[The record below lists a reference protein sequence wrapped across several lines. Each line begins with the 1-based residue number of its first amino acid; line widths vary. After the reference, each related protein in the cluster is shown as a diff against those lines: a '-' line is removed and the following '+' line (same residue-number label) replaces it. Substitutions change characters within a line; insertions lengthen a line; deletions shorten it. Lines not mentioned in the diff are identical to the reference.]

1 MKDLLIQ
8 TAKRTG
14 LVGAEQ
20 LADFLENNNSGQR
33 LDEALLSCPYF
44 TEEAVLKLFAAAL
57 GWEFLVDIP
66 AKSVPAEFVEAVPAT
81 YAQHHYL
88 IGIRTEADVNKRLTA
103 ETAENAEKE
112 LNLSLSEA
120 KELNSA
126 VKKNSISELTVVL
139 SKPLDANALDNVSK
153 MTGLAVRAAIST
165 RTAITAAID
174 VAYEQRT
181 TVIEEVAEELDS
193 QNLDQLIDEV
203 ATSDD
208 LLDVVNRPP
217 VIRLVN
223 DILFRALQLR
233 ASDIH
238 VHPYETKI
246 QIRYRIDGILYNT
259 LSLNRNVL
267 PLIISRIKVMAGMDI
282 AERRLPQDGRC
293 SVRLGQRE
301 VDLRIS
307 TVPTSY
313 GERSVLRLLDKSTAL
328 FGLNELGLGGED
340 LKTFDSL
347 LNRSH
352 GVIFVTGPT
361 GSGKST
367 TLYACLNR
375 INSAEKNIMTIED
388 PIEYQLE
395 GISQMQVASKKG
407 MNFVTS
413 LRHVLR
419 QDPDVIMVGEV
430 RDIET
435 ARMAIQS
442 SLTGH
447 LVFSTLHTNDS
458 AGAVSRLLDLGVEP
472 YLASS
477 SLIAI
482 MAQRLV
488 RKVCPDCREPA
499 EPTTHQLRELG
510 LGDVEVSGSSG
521 FFVGAGCDKCFQ
533 TGYRGRTGIYELM
546 LVNEEIADLIYK
558 RESAGVIKKAAINAG
573 LQTLRMDGAGKVL
586 AGVTTIAE
594 VLRVT
599 QADVI

>member
-1 MKDLLIQ
+1 
-8 TAKRTG
+8 
-14 LVGAEQ
+14 
-20 LADFLENNNSGQR
+20 
-33 LDEALLSCPYF
+33 LSCPYF
-44 TEEAVLKLFAAAL
+44 TEDVVLKLFAEAL
-57 GWEFLVDIP
+57 GWDYLPEISS
-66 AKSVPAEFVEAVPAT
+66 ASVPTEFVEAVPAT

-88 IGIRTEADVNKRLTA
+88 IGLRPDD
-103 ETAENAEKE
+103 
-112 LNLSLSEA
+112 SDG
-120 KELNSA
+120 
-126 VKKNSISELTVVL
+126 ELTVVL
-139 SKPLDANALDNVSK
+139 SRPLDANALDNVSK
-153 MTGLAVRAAIST
+153 MTGMAVKPAVATRAAI
-165 RTAITAAID
+165 TAVID
-174 VAYEQRT
+174 TAYEQRN
-181 TVIEEVAEELDS
+181 TVIEEVVEELDS
-193 QNLDQLIDEV
+193 QNLDQLVDEV
-203 ATSDD
+203 SASDD

-246 QIRYRIDGILYNT
+246 QIRYRIDGILYDV

-267 PLIISRIKVMAGMDI
+267 PLVISRIKVMAGMDI

-301 VDLRIS
+301 VDLRVS

-313 GERSVLRLLDKSTAL
+313 GERSVLRVLDKSQGVFAL
-328 FGLNELGLGGED
+328 DELGLWEDD
-340 LKTFDSL
+340 LKRLDSL
-347 LNRSH
+347 LVRSH

-375 INSAEKNIMTIED
+375 INSAEKNVITIED

-395 GISQMQVASKKG
+395 GISQIQVASKKG
-407 MNFVTS
+407 MTFATS

-430 RDIET
+430 RDVET

-488 RKVCPDCREPA
+488 RRVCPDCKKPA
-499 EPTTHQLRELG
+499 TPTPQELGELG
-510 LGDVEVSGSSG
+510 LGSLEENSDAT
-521 FFVGAGCDKCFQ
+521 FFVGEGCERCFR

-546 LVNEEIADLIYK
+546 LISEQIQDQIYR
-558 RESAGVIKKAAINAG
+558 RETAGQIKKHALESG
-573 LQTLRMDGAGKVL
+573 MQTLRMDGARKAL
-586 AGVTTIAE
+586 AGITTVSE

>member
-1 MKDLLIQ
+1 MID
-8 TAKRTG
+8 AD
-14 LVGAEQ
+14 Q
-20 LADFLENNNSGQR
+20 LRKFLEENKGQGR
-33 LDEALLSCPYF
+33 IDEALLSCPYF
-44 TEEAVLKLFAAAL
+44 TEDAVLKLFAEAL
-57 GWEFLVDIP
+57 GWEYLAEIP
-66 AKSVPAEFVEAVPAT
+66 ANSVPVEFIEAVPAT
-81 YAQHHYL
+81 YAQHHFL
-88 IGIRTEADVNKRLTA
+88 IGIRHEADNG
-103 ETAENAEKE
+103 
-112 LNLSLSEA
+112 
-120 KELNSA
+120 
-126 VKKNSISELTVVL
+126 ELTIVL

-153 MTGLAVRAAIST
+153 MTGLPVQAAIST
-165 RTAITAAID
+165 RTAITAVID
-174 VAYEQRT
+174 VAYEQRS
-181 TVIEEVAEELDS
+181 TVIEEVAEELDQ
-193 QNLDQLIDEV
+193 QNLDQLVDEV
-203 ATSDD
+203 SGSDD

-223 DILFRALQLR
+223 DILFRALQMR

-246 QIRYRIDGILYNT
+246 QIRYRIDGILYDV

-267 PLIISRIKVMAGMDI
+267 SLIISRIKVMAGMDI

-307 TVPTSY
+307 TVPTSF
-313 GERSVLRLLDKSTAL
+313 GERSVLRLLDKSTGL
-328 FGLNELGLGGED
+328 LTLNELGMWGDD
-340 LKTFDSL
+340 LERFDSL
-347 LNRSH
+347 LHRSH

-367 TLYACLNR
+367 TLYASLNR
-375 INSAEKNIMTIED
+375 LNSSEKNVLTIED

-395 GISQMQVASKKG
+395 GISQIQVASKKG
-407 MNFVTS
+407 MTFATS

-435 ARMAIQS
+435 ASMAIQS

-472 YLASS
+472 YLVSS

-482 MAQRLV
+482 LAQRLV
-488 RKVCPDCREPA
+488 RKVCPNCKEAIEPSERDLKA
-499 EPTTHQLRELG
+499 LG
-510 LGDVEVSGSSG
+510 LTNGKVSASLKAGG
-521 FFVGAGCDKCFQ
+521 EFFAGAGCEKCFK
-533 TGYRGRTGIYELM
+533 TGYRGRTGIYELLLIDEKTQDM
-546 LVNEEIADLIYK
+546 IYK
-558 RESAGVIKKAAINAG
+558 RETAGAIKRFALEAG
-573 LQTLRMDGAGKVL
+573 MQTLRMDGARKVL
-586 AGVTTIAE
+586 AGMTTVSE

>member
-1 MKDLLIQ
+1 MKDLLLQ

-14 LVGAEQ
+14 LVDAER
-20 LADFLENNNSGQR
+20 LAGFFEENTGQVR
-33 LDEALLSCPYF
+33 IDEALLNCPYF
-44 TEEAVLKLFAAAL
+44 TEDAVLRLFAEAL
-57 GWEFLVDIP
+57 GWEFLPEIS
-66 AKSVPAEFVEAVPAT
+66 AKDVPVEFIEAVPAM

-88 IGIRTEADVNKRLTA
+88 IGIKPDADNG
-103 ETAENAEKE
+103 
-112 LNLSLSEA
+112 
-120 KELNSA
+120 
-126 VKKNSISELTVVL
+126 ELTVVL
-139 SKPLDANALDNVSK
+139 SKPLDTNTLDNVSK
-153 MTGLAVRAAIST
+153 MMGLPVMAAIST
-165 RTAITAAID
+165 RTAITSVID
-174 VAYEQRT
+174 VAYEQKT
-181 TVIEEVAEELDS
+181 TVIDEVVEELDS
-193 QNLDQLIDEV
+193 QNLDQLVDEV
-203 ATSDD
+203 STSDD

-238 VHPYETKI
+238 VHPYESKI
-246 QIRYRIDGILYNT
+246 QIRYRIDGILYDT
-259 LSLNRNVL
+259 LSLNKNVL

-328 FGLNELGLGGED
+328 FGLNELGLCNED
-340 LKTFDSL
+340 LQKLDSL

-367 TLYACLNR
+367 TLYACLNM
-375 INSAEKNIMTIED
+375 INSAEQNVITIED
-388 PIEYQLE
+388 PIEYQLG
-395 GISQMQVASKKG
+395 GISQIQVASKKG
-407 MNFVTS
+407 MTFATS

-419 QDPDVIMVGEV
+419 QDPDVIMIGEV

-472 YLASS
+472 YLVSS

-482 MAQRLV
+482 IAQRLV
-488 RKVCPDCREPA
+488 RKVCQDCKEHVK
-499 EPTTHQLRELG
+499 PTSHELIELG
-510 LGDVEVSGSSG
+510 LGKMDNDSGE
-521 FFVGAGCDKCFQ
+521 FFVGTGCERCFQ
-533 TGYRGRTGIYELM
+533 TGYRGRTGIYEMM
-546 LVNEEIADLIYK
+546 LIDSEVQNLIYK
-558 RESAGVIKKAAINAG
+558 RESAGTIKRLALNAG
-573 LQTLRMDGAGKVL
+573 LKTLRMDGARKVL
-586 AGVTTIAE
+586 AGTTTISE

-599 QADVI
+599 QADVL

>member
-1 MKDLLIQ
+1 MKDLLIR
-8 TAKRTG
+8 TAERTG
-14 LVGAEQ
+14 LINADQ
-20 LADFLENNNSGQR
+20 LRKFLEENKGQGR
-33 LDEALLSCPYF
+33 IDEALLNCPYF
-44 TEEAVLKLFAAAL
+44 TEDAVLKLFAEAL
-57 GWEFLVDIP
+57 GWEYLAEIP
-66 AKSVPAEFVEAVPAT
+66 ANAVPVEFIESVPAT
-81 YAQHHYL
+81 YAQHHFL
-88 IGIRTEADVNKRLTA
+88 IGIRSQQGNG
-103 ETAENAEKE
+103 
-112 LNLSLSEA
+112 
-120 KELNSA
+120 
-126 VKKNSISELTVVL
+126 ELTIVL

-153 MTGLAVRAAIST
+153 MTGLPVQAAVST
-165 RTAITAAID
+165 RTAITAVID
-174 VAYEQRT
+174 VAYEQRS
-181 TVIEEVAEELDS
+181 TVIEEVAEELDQ
-193 QNLDQLIDEV
+193 QNLDQLVDEV
-203 ATSDD
+203 TGSDD

-223 DILFRALQLR
+223 DMLFRALQMR

-246 QIRYRIDGILYNT
+246 QIRYRIDGILYDV

-307 TVPTSY
+307 TVPTNF
-313 GERSVLRLLDKSTAL
+313 GERAVLRLLDKSTGI
-328 FGLNELGLGGED
+328 FTLNELGMWDDD
-340 LKTFDSL
+340 LEKFDL
-347 LNRSH
+347 LLHRSH

-367 TLYACLNR
+367 TLYASLNR
-375 INSAEKNIMTIED
+375 LNSSEKNVLTIED

-395 GISQMQVASKKG
+395 GISQIQVASKKG
-407 MNFVTS
+407 MTFATS

-435 ARMAIQS
+435 ASMAIQS

-482 MAQRLV
+482 LAQRLV
-488 RKVCPDCREPA
+488 RRICDNCK
-499 EPTTHQLRELG
+499 EPTEPSQRDLKALG
-510 LGDVEVSGSSG
+510 LTNGSVSASIKAGG
-521 FFVGAGCDKCFQ
+521 EFFVGAGCEKCFK
-533 TGYRGRTGIYELM
+533 TGYRGRTGIYEL
-546 LVNEEIADLIYK
+546 LLINEKIQDMIYRRETAGKIK
-558 RESAGVIKKAAINAG
+558 RFALDAGM
-573 LQTLRMDGAGKVL
+573 QTLRMDGARKVL
-586 AGVTTIAE
+586 AGATTVSE

-599 QADVI
+599 QADVM

>member
-8 TAKRTG
+8 TAKKTE
-14 LVGAEQ
+14 LVDPEQ
-20 LADFLENNNSGQR
+20 LARFLEESKGRGR
-33 LDEALLSCPYF
+33 LDEVLLSCPYF
-44 TEEAVLKLFAAAL
+44 TEEAVLKLFAEAL
-57 GWEFLVDIP
+57 HWSYLPEISDR
-66 AKSVPAEFVEAVPAT
+66 SVPPEFVQAVPAV

-88 IGIRTEADVNKRLTA
+88 IGIK
-103 ETAENAEKE
+103 
-112 LNLSLSEA
+112 SEQDDG
-120 KELNSA
+120 
-126 VKKNSISELTVVL
+126 ELTVVL
-139 SKPLDANALDNVSK
+139 SRPLDTNALDNVSK
-153 MTGLAVRAAIST
+153 MTHMAVKPALST
-165 RTAITAAID
+165 RATITSVID
-174 VAYEQRT
+174 SAYEQRN

-193 QNLDQLIDEV
+193 QNLDQLVDEV
-203 ATSDD
+203 TASDD

-233 ASDIH
+233 ASDVH
-238 VHPYETKI
+238 VHPYETKT
-246 QIRYRIDGILYNT
+246 QIRYRVDGILYDV
-259 LSLNRNVL
+259 LSLNRNIL

-282 AERRLPQDGRC
+282 AERRLPQDGRS

-301 VDLRIS
+301 VDLRVS
-307 TVPTSY
+307 TVPTSF
-313 GERSVLRLLDKSTAL
+313 GERCVLRILDKSTGVFA
-328 FGLNELGLGGED
+328 LNELGLWDDD
-340 LKTFDSL
+340 LARLDSL
-347 LNRSH
+347 LNRAH

-375 INSAEKNIMTIED
+375 INSAEKNVITIED

-395 GISQMQVASKKG
+395 GISQIQVASKKG
-407 MNFVTS
+407 MNFATS

-430 RDIET
+430 RDVET

-472 YLASS
+472 YLVSS

-488 RKVCPDCREPA
+488 RRICPDCRRPS
-499 EPTTHQLRELG
+499 EPTARQLEELG
-510 LGDVEVSGSSG
+510 LGSLADHTDCK
-521 FFVGAGCDKCFQ
+521 FYVGTGCDRCFK

-546 LVNEEIADLIYK
+546 LINEEVQDLIYT
-558 RESAGVIKKAAINAG
+558 RATAGTIKKIALRAG
-573 LQTLRMDGAGKVL
+573 MQTLRMDGARKIL
-586 AGVTTIAE
+586 AGITTVAE

-599 QADVI
+599 QADVV

>member
-1 MKDLLIQ
+1 MRELLIR
-8 TAKRTG
+8 TARNTG
-14 LVGAEQ
+14 LIDADR
-20 LADFLENNNSGQR
+20 LARFFEEDGSQMR
-33 LDEALLSCPYF
+33 VDEAMLSCPYF
-44 TEEAVLKLFAAAL
+44 TEDAILRLFAEAFS
-57 GWEFLVDIP
+57 WEYLPEVSEKLVP
-66 AKSVPAEFVEAVPAT
+66 PEFVEAVPAM

-88 IGIRTEADVNKRLTA
+88 IGIRPNEDDK
-103 ETAENAEKE
+103 
-112 LNLSLSEA
+112 
-120 KELNSA
+120 
-126 VKKNSISELTVVL
+126 ELTVVI
-139 SKPLDANALDNVSK
+139 SRPLDANVLDNVSK
-153 MTGLAVRAAIST
+153 MTGLPVKAAIST
-165 RTAITAAID
+165 RAAITSVID
-174 VAYEQRT
+174 VAYEQRN

-193 QNLDQLIDEV
+193 QNLDQLVDEV
-203 ATSDD
+203 STSDD

-238 VHPYETKI
+238 VHPFETKI
-246 QIRYRIDGILYNT
+246 QIRYRIDGILYDA

-267 PLIISRIKVMAGMDI
+267 PLIVSRIKVMAGMDI

-313 GERSVLRLLDKSTAL
+313 GERSVMRLLDKSTGV
-328 FGLNELGLGGED
+328 FELNELGLGRED
-340 LKTFDSL
+340 LNTFDSL

-375 INSAEKNIMTIED
+375 INSAEKNVITIED

-395 GISQMQVASKKG
+395 GISQIQVANKKG
-407 MNFVTS
+407 MTFATS

-435 ARMAIQS
+435 ARMSIQS

-472 YLASS
+472 YLVSS

-482 MAQRLV
+482 IAQRLV
-488 RKVCPDCREPA
+488 RRVCRDCKEPA
-499 EPTTHQLRELG
+499 RPTAHELRELG
-510 LGDVEVSGSSG
+510 ISEQGGDGE
-521 FFVGAGCDKCFQ
+521 FFVGAGCEKCFQ
-533 TGYRGRTGIYELM
+533 TGYRGRTGIYEMM
-546 LVNEEIADLIYK
+546 LVNEDIQNLIYN
-558 RESAGVIKKAAINAG
+558 RESAGKIKKTALDAG
-573 LQTLRMDGAGKVL
+573 LKTLRMDGARKVL
-586 AGVTTIAE
+586 SGITTASE

-599 QADVI
+599 QSDIV

>member
-1 MKDLLIQ
+1 MKDLLVKA
-8 TAKRTG
+8 AKRTG
-14 LVGAEQ
+14 LVDAEQ
-20 LADFLENNNSGQR
+20 LSEFLESNKENGR
-33 LDEALLSCPYF
+33 LDEVLLRCPYF
-44 TEEAVLKLFAAAL
+44 TEESVLKLFAAAL
-57 GWEFLVDIP
+57 GREFLDEIP
-66 AKSVPAEFVEAVPAT
+66 AKAVPAEFIEAVPAT

-88 IGIRTEADVNKRLTA
+88 VGIKTNDDDN
-103 ETAENAEKE
+103 
-112 LNLSLSEA
+112 
-120 KELNSA
+120 
-126 VKKNSISELTVVL
+126 ELTVVL
-139 SKPLDANALDNVSK
+139 SKPLDSNALDNVSK
-153 MTGLAVRAAIST
+153 MTGMPVRSAIST
-165 RTAITAAID
+165 RTVITAVID

-193 QNLDQLIDEV
+193 QNLDQLVDEV

-238 VHPYETKI
+238 VHPYEAKI
-246 QIRYRIDGILYNT
+246 QIRYRIDGILYDV

-313 GERSVLRLLDKSTAL
+313 GERSVLRILDKSTGLFAL
-328 FGLNELGLGGED
+328 DELGLWEED
-340 LKTFDSL
+340 LKKFDTL

-375 INSAEKNIMTIED
+375 INSAEKNVITIED

-395 GISQMQVASKKG
+395 GISQIQVASKKG
-407 MNFVTS
+407 MTFATS

-458 AGAVSRLLDLGVEP
+458 AGAVTRLLDLGVEP
-472 YLASS
+472 YLVSS

-488 RKVCPDCREPA
+488 RRVCPDCRRA
-499 EPTTHQLRELG
+499 YEPTERELRELG
-510 LGDVEVSGSSG
+510 LASADAGLGEQGEGDGR
-521 FFVGAGCDKCFQ
+521 FFVGAGCEKCFQ
-533 TGYRGRTGIYELM
+533 TGYRGRTGVYELM
-546 LVNEEIADLIYK
+546 LIDEEIQELIYR
-558 RESAGVIKKAAINAG
+558 RESAGVVKKSALNAG
-573 LQTLRMDGAGKVL
+573 LQTLRMDGARKVL
-586 AGVTTIAE
+586 AGITTIAE

-599 QADVI
+599 QADVM

>member
-1 MKDLLIQ
+1 LID
-8 TAKRTG
+8 
-14 LVGAEQ
+14 AEQ
-20 LADFLENNNSGQR
+20 LAKFLEENSSRQR
-33 LDEALLSCPYF
+33 LDEILLACPYF
-44 TEEAVLKLFAAAL
+44 TEDRVLKLFAEAL
-57 GWEFLVDIP
+57 GCEFLSEIAP
-66 AKSVPAEFVEAVPAT
+66 KAVPVEFVEAVPAA

-88 IGIRTEADVNKRLTA
+88 IGVKTDDG
-103 ETAENAEKE
+103 ETAKREEDEPSDHQTE
-112 LNLSLSEA
+112 LS
-120 KELNSA
+120 
-126 VKKNSISELTVVL
+126 VVL

-153 MTGLAVRAAIST
+153 MTGLPVRLAIST
-165 RTAITAAID
+165 RAAITSVID
-174 VAYEQRT
+174 IAYEQRT

-193 QNLDQLIDEV
+193 QNIDQLVDEV
-203 ATSDD
+203 AASDD

-238 VHPYETKI
+238 VHPYEAKI
-246 QIRYRIDGILYNT
+246 QIRYRIDGILYDT

-267 PLIISRIKVMAGMDI
+267 PLVISRIKVMAGMDI

-328 FGLNELGLGGED
+328 FGLNELGLSRDD
-340 LKTFDSL
+340 LNKFDSL
-347 LNRSH
+347 LTHSH

-375 INSAEKNIMTIED
+375 INSAEKNVMTIED

-407 MNFVTS
+407 VTFANA

-419 QDPDVIMVGEV
+419 QDPDVIMIGEV

-447 LVFSTLHTNDS
+447 LVFSTLHTNDA
-458 AGAVSRLLDLGVEP
+458 AGAVTRLLDLGLEP
-472 YLASS
+472 YLVSS
-477 SLIAI
+477 SLIAVI
-482 MAQRLV
+482 AQRLV
-488 RKVCPDCREPA
+488 RKVCPDCRKAVEPA
-499 EPTTHQLRELG
+499 PHELRELG
-510 LGDVEVSGSSG
+510 IGSSDLARNG
-521 FFVGAGCDKCFQ
+521 GKFYVGQGCERCFQ
-533 TGYRGRTGIYELM
+533 TGFRGRTGVYETM
-546 LVNEEIADLIYK
+546 LINEEIQNLVYK
-558 RESAGVIKKAAINAG
+558 RETAGTIKKIALEAG
-573 LQTLRMDGAGKVL
+573 MQTLRMDGARKVL
-586 AGVTTIAE
+586 AGITTISE

-599 QADVI
+599 QADIM

>member
-1 MKDLLIQ
+1 MKNLLIQ

-14 LVGAEQ
+14 LLDADQLTKFFEQ
-20 LADFLENNNSGQR
+20 NTGQER
-33 LDEALLSCPYF
+33 VDEALLNCPYF
-44 TEEAVLKLFAAAL
+44 TEEAVLKLFAEAM
-57 GWEFLVDIP
+57 GWEFF
-66 AKSVPAEFVEAVPAT
+66 AEVPAGAVPPEFIEAVPAL
-81 YAQHHYL
+81 YAQHHFL
-88 IGIRTEADVNKRLTA
+88 IGIKQDTDD
-103 ETAENAEKE
+103 
-112 LNLSLSEA
+112 SE
-120 KELNSA
+120 
-126 VKKNSISELTVVL
+126 ITVVL
-139 SKPLDANALDNVSK
+139 SRPLDANALDNVSK
-153 MTGLAVRAAIST
+153 MTGLPVRAAVAT
-165 RTAITAAID
+165 RAAITSVID

-193 QNLDQLIDEV
+193 QNLDQLVDE
-203 ATSDD
+203 ATASDD

-238 VHPYETKI
+238 VHPYESKI
-246 QIRYRIDGILYNT
+246 QIRYRIDGILYDT

-267 PLIISRIKVMAGMDI
+267 PLVVSRIKVMAGMDI

-328 FGLNELGLGGED
+328 YGLDELGLWKDD
-340 LKTFDSL
+340 LSKFDSL
-347 LNRSH
+347 LTRSH

-375 INSAEKNIMTIED
+375 INSAEKNVITIED

-395 GISQMQVASKKG
+395 GISQIQVASKKG
-407 MNFVTS
+407 MTFATA

-472 YLASS
+472 YLVSS

-482 MAQRLV
+482 IAQRLV
-488 RKVCPDCREPA
+488 RRVCPDCMK
-499 EPTTHQLRELG
+499 PTAPSPHELRELG
-510 LGDVEVSGSSG
+510 LGETAANSGK
-521 FFVGAGCDKCFQ
+521 FFVGTGCEKCFQ
-533 TGYRGRTGIYELM
+533 TGYRGRTGIYEM
-546 LVNEEIADLIYK
+546 MMINEQVQNLIYK
-558 RESAGVIKKAAINAG
+558 RETAGTIKRAALDVG
-573 LQTLRMDGAGKVL
+573 LQTLRMDGARKVL
-586 AGVTTIAE
+586 AGITTIAE

-599 QADVI
+599 QADVV

>member
-1 MKDLLIQ
+1 MKDLLVQ

-14 LVGAEQ
+14 LVDAEQ
-20 LADFLENNNSGQR
+20 LREFLESNKENGR
-33 LDEALLSCPYF
+33 LDEVLLRCPYF
-44 TEEAVLKLFAAAL
+44 TEESVLKLFAAAL
-57 GWEFLVDIP
+57 GREFLDEIP
-66 AKSVPAEFVEAVPAT
+66 AKAVPAEFIEAVPAT

-88 IGIRTEADVNKRLTA
+88 VGIKANDDD
-103 ETAENAEKE
+103 
-112 LNLSLSEA
+112 
-120 KELNSA
+120 
-126 VKKNSISELTVVL
+126 SELTVVL
-139 SKPLDANALDNVSK
+139 SKPLDSNALDNVSK
-153 MTGLAVRAAIST
+153 MTGMPVRPAVST
-165 RTAITAAID
+165 RTAITAVID

-193 QNLDQLIDEV
+193 QNLDQLVDEV

-238 VHPYETKI
+238 VHPYESKI
-246 QIRYRIDGILYNT
+246 QIRYRIDGILYDV

-293 SVRLGQRE
+293 SVRLGHRE

-313 GERSVLRLLDKSTAL
+313 GERSVLRILDKSTGLFAL
-328 FGLNELGLGGED
+328 DELGLWEED
-340 LKTFDSL
+340 LKKFDTL

-375 INSAEKNIMTIED
+375 INSAEKNVITIED

-395 GISQMQVASKKG
+395 GISQIQVASKKG
-407 MNFVTS
+407 MTFATS

-430 RDIET
+430 RDLET

-458 AGAVSRLLDLGVEP
+458 AGAVTRLLDLGVEP
-472 YLASS
+472 YLVSS

-488 RKVCPDCREPA
+488 RKVCPDCRQA
-499 EPTTHQLRELG
+499 YEPTDRELRELG
-510 LGDVEVSGSSG
+510 LANSDAVLSESGEGDGR
-521 FFVGAGCDKCFQ
+521 FFVGGGCDKCFQ
-533 TGYRGRTGIYELM
+533 TGYRGRTGVYELM
-546 LVNEEIADLIYK
+546 LIDEEIQELIYK
-558 RESAGVIKKAAINAG
+558 RESAGVVKKSALNGG
-573 LQTLRMDGAGKVL
+573 LQTLRMDGARKVL

-599 QADVI
+599 QADVM

>member
-8 TAKRTG
+8 AAQQTG
-14 LVGAEQ
+14 LVDAKQ
-20 LADFLENNNSGQR
+20 LAEFLENHKEEESR
-33 LDEALLSCPYF
+33 LDEVLLGCPYF
-44 TEEAVLKLFAAAL
+44 TEEAVLKLFASVL
-57 GWEFLVDIP
+57 GREFLSEIP
-66 AKSVPAEFVEAVPAT
+66 PKAVPVEFVEAVPAT

-88 IGIRTEADVNKRLTA
+88 IGIKTEADDG
-103 ETAENAEKE
+103 
-112 LNLSLSEA
+112 
-120 KELNSA
+120 
-126 VKKNSISELTVVL
+126 ELTIVL
-139 SKPLDANALDNVSK
+139 SKPLDADALDNVSK
-153 MTGLAVRAAIST
+153 MIGLPVRAAIST
-165 RTAITAAID
+165 RAAITAAID

-193 QNLDQLIDEV
+193 QNLDQLVDEV

-238 VHPYETKI
+238 VHPYEAKI
-246 QIRYRIDGILYNT
+246 QIRYRIDGILYDA
-259 LSLNRNVL
+259 LSLNKNVL
-267 PLIISRIKVMAGMDI
+267 PLVISRIKVMAGMDI

-301 VDLRIS
+301 VDLRVS

-313 GERSVLRLLDKSTAL
+313 GERSVLRLLDKSTGLFAL
-328 FGLNELGLGGED
+328 DELGLWEGD
-340 LKTFDSL
+340 LKKFDSL

-375 INSAEKNIMTIED
+375 INAAEKNVMTIED

-407 MNFVTS
+407 VTFVNA

-430 RDIET
+430 RDVET
-435 ARMAIQS
+435 ARMVIQS

-447 LVFSTLHTNDS
+447 LVFSTVHTNDS
-458 AGAVSRLLDLGVEP
+458 AGTVSRLLDLGVEP

-482 MAQRLV
+482 LAQRLV
-488 RKVCPDCREPA
+488 RKVCPDCRQEYK
-499 EPTTHQLRELG
+499 PTAHELRELG
-510 LGDVEVSGSSG
+510 QGDEEAASLAENGRK
-521 FFVGAGCDKCFQ
+521 FYVGAGCDKCFQ
-533 TGYRGRTGIYELM
+533 TGFRGRTGIYELM
-546 LVNEEIADLIYK
+546 LINEEIQDLIYR
-558 RESAGVIKKAAINAG
+558 RESAGAIKKAALDAG
-573 LQTLRMDGAGKVL
+573 LQTLRMDGARKVFD
-586 AGVTTIAE
+586 GITTIAE
-594 VLRVT
+594 VLRVA
-599 QADVI
+599 QADVM

>member
-1 MKDLLIQ
+1 MIQ

-14 LVGAEQ
+14 IVDAER
-20 LADFLENNNSGQR
+20 LSKYLEEAGDR
-33 LDEALLSCPYF
+33 YRVDDALLACPYF
-44 TEEAVLKLFAAAL
+44 TEEQVLRLFAAAL
-57 GWEFLVDIP
+57 GIEFLTEIS
-66 AKSVPAEFVEAVPAT
+66 AKQVPAEFIQTVPAT
-81 YAQHHYL
+81 YAQHHSL
-88 IGIRTEADVNKRLTA
+88 VGIRNEADNG
-103 ETAENAEKE
+103 
-112 LNLSLSEA
+112 
-120 KELNSA
+120 
-126 VKKNSISELTVVL
+126 ELTVVL
-139 SKPLDANALDNVSK
+139 SKPLDINALDNISK
-153 MTGLAVRAAIST
+153 MTGMPVRGALST
-165 RTAITAAID
+165 RAVITSVID

-181 TVIEEVAEELDS
+181 TVIEEVVEELDS
-193 QNLDQLIDEV
+193 QNIDQLADEV
-203 ATSDD
+203 AGSDD

-238 VHPYETKI
+238 VHPYEAKL
-246 QIRYRIDGILYNT
+246 QIRYRIDGILYDT

-267 PLIISRIKVMAGMDI
+267 PLIVSRIKVMAGMDI
-282 AERRLPQDGRC
+282 AERRMPQDGRC

-301 VDLRIS
+301 IDLRIS

-313 GERSVLRLLDKSTAL
+313 GERSVLRLLDKSSGILTL
-328 FGLNELGLGGED
+328 DQLGLWEDD
-340 LKTFDSL
+340 LKKFDSL
-347 LNRSH
+347 LGRTH
-352 GVIFVTGPT
+352 GIIFVTGPT

-375 INSAEKNIMTIED
+375 INSAEKNVMTIED

-407 MNFVTS
+407 VTFVNA

-430 RDIET
+430 RDAET

-472 YLASS
+472 YLVSS

-488 RKVCPDCREPA
+488 RRVCPDCKKPCEPA
-499 EPTTHQLRELG
+499 EHELRELG
-510 LGDVEVSGSSG
+510 IGDVKVEKNQ
-521 FFVGAGCDKCFQ
+521 FFVGTGCDRCFH

-546 LVNEEIADLIYK
+546 LINEEIQNLVYK
-558 RESAGVIKKAAINAG
+558 RETAGMVKKAALEAG
-573 LQTLRMDGAGKVL
+573 LQTLRMDGARKVL

-599 QADVI
+599 QADVL

>member
-14 LVGAEQ
+14 LVDAKKLAE
-20 LADFLENNNSGQR
+20 FLENNSS
-33 LDEALLSCPYF
+33 DERIDELLLRSPYF
-44 TEEAVLKLFAAAL
+44 TEEEVLKLFAETL
-57 GWEFLVDIP
+57 GWEFLADIP
-66 AKSVPAEFVEAVPAT
+66 EKLVPPEFIEAVPAT

-88 IGIRTEADVNKRLTA
+88 IGIKR
-103 ETAENAEKE
+103 EG
-112 LNLSLSEA
+112 SDG
-120 KELNSA
+120 
-126 VKKNSISELTVVL
+126 ELTVVL
-139 SKPLDANALDNVSK
+139 SRPLDTNALDNISK
-153 MTGLAVRAAIST
+153 MTGMPVKAAIAT
-165 RTAITAAID
+165 RTTITAAID
-174 VAYEQRT
+174 IAYEQRT

-193 QNLDQLIDEV
+193 QNLDQLVDEV
-203 ATSDD
+203 ASSDD

-246 QIRYRIDGILYNT
+246 QIRYRIDGILYDT

-267 PLIISRIKVMAGMDI
+267 PLIVSRIKVMAGMDI
-282 AERRLPQDGRC
+282 AERRMPQDGRC

-301 VDLRIS
+301 VDLRVS

-313 GERSVLRLLDKSTAL
+313 GERTVLRLLDKSTGL
-328 FGLNELGLGGED
+328 FTLDELGLWEDD
-340 LKTFDSL
+340 LKKFDSM

-367 TLYACLNR
+367 TLYASLNR

-407 MNFVTS
+407 VTFVNA

-435 ARMAIQS
+435 ARMVIQS

-447 LVFSTLHTNDS
+447 LVFSTVHTNDS
-458 AGAVSRLLDLGVEP
+458 AGTVSRLLDLGVEP

-488 RKVCPDCREPA
+488 RKVCPDCREDYHPGA
-499 EPTTHQLRELG
+499 HELRELG
-510 LGDVEVSGSSG
+510 LGDVEALDASGTG
-521 FFVGAGCDKCFQ
+521 HKFYVGAGCDKCFQ
-533 TGYRGRTGIYELM
+533 TGYRGRTGVYELM
-546 LVNEEIADLIYK
+546 LINEEIQDLIYK
-558 RESAGVIKKAAINAG
+558 QESAGTIKRAALNAG
-573 LQTLRMDGAGKVL
+573 LQTLRMDGARKVL
-586 AGVTTIAE
+586 AGITTIAE

-599 QADVI
+599 QADVM

>member
-1 MKDLLIQ
+1 MKALLIQ

-14 LVGAEQ
+14 LIDAEQ
-20 LADFLENNNSGQR
+20 LARFLEENTGQGR
-33 LDEALLSCPYF
+33 VDEALLGCPYF
-44 TEEAVLKLFAAAL
+44 TEDVVLKLFAEAL
-57 GWEFLVDIP
+57 GWEFLSEIP
-66 AKSVPAEFVEAVPAT
+66 AKAVPVEFVEAVPAT
-81 YAQHHYL
+81 YAQHHFL
-88 IGIRTEADVNKRLTA
+88 IGIRPDVDNG
-103 ETAENAEKE
+103 
-112 LNLSLSEA
+112 
-120 KELNSA
+120 
-126 VKKNSISELTVVL
+126 ELTVIL

-153 MTGLAVRAAIST
+153 MIGLPVRAAVSS
-165 RTAITAAID
+165 RAAITSVID
-174 VAYEQRT
+174 LAYEQRT

-193 QNLDQLIDEV
+193 QNLEQLVDEV
-203 ATSDD
+203 STSDD

-238 VHPYETKI
+238 VHPYEAKI
-246 QIRYRIDGILYNT
+246 QIRYRIDGILYDT

-313 GERSVLRLLDKSTAL
+313 GERSVLRLLDKSTGL
-328 FGLNELGLGGED
+328 FALNELGLCD
-340 LKTFDSL
+340 DDSKKFDSL
-347 LNRSH
+347 LDRSH

-375 INSAEKNIMTIED
+375 INSAEKNVITIED

-395 GISQMQVASKKG
+395 GISQIQVASKKG
-407 MNFVTS
+407 MTFATS

-419 QDPDVIMVGEV
+419 QDPDVIMIGEV

-472 YLASS
+472 YLVSS

-482 MAQRLV
+482 IAQRLV
-488 RKVCPDCREPA
+488 RKVCPDCKEPA
-499 EPTTHQLRELG
+499 KPSHHELRELG
-510 LGDVEVSGSSG
+510 LGQVTENGG
-521 FFVGAGCDKCFQ
+521 KFFVGAGCERCFQ
-533 TGYRGRTGIYELM
+533 TGYRGRTGVYEMM
-546 LVNEEIADLIYK
+546 LIDEEIQNLIYK
-558 RESAGVIKKAAINAG
+558 RESAGTIKRLALEAG
-573 LQTLRMDGAGKVL
+573 LQTLRMDGARKVL
-586 AGVTTIAE
+586 AGITTISE

-599 QADVI
+599 QADVM

>member
-1 MKDLLIQ
+1 MKELLVK
-8 TAKRTG
+8 TAERTG
-14 LVGAEQ
+14 LVDSEQ
-20 LADFLENNNSGQR
+20 LTKFFEESHSHQR

-44 TEEAVLKLFAAAL
+44 TEDVVLKLFAEAL
-57 GWEFLVDIP
+57 GWEYLSEIA
-66 AKSVPAEFVEAVPAT
+66 AKDVPVEFVEAVPAT
-81 YAQHHYL
+81 YAQHHFL
-88 IGIRTEADVNKRLTA
+88 IGVKTENDDG
-103 ETAENAEKE
+103 E
-112 LNLSLSEA
+112 L
-120 KELNSA
+120 
-126 VKKNSISELTVVL
+126 VVVL
-139 SKPLDANALDNVSK
+139 SKPLDVNALDNISK
-153 MTGLAVRAAIST
+153 MIGLPVRAAIST
-165 RTAITAAID
+165 RTAITSVID

-193 QNLDQLIDEV
+193 QNLDQLVDEV
-203 ATSDD
+203 AHSDD

-223 DILFRALQLR
+223 DMLFRALQLR

-238 VHPYETKI
+238 VHPYEAKI
-246 QIRYRIDGILYNT
+246 QIRYRIDGILYDV

-328 FGLNELGLGGED
+328 YGLDELGLCKDD
-340 LKTFDSL
+340 LKKFDGL
-347 LNRSH
+347 LTRSH

-375 INSAEKNIMTIED
+375 INSSEKNVITIED
-388 PIEYQLE
+388 PIEYQLDA
-395 GISQMQVASKKG
+395 ISQIQVASKKG
-407 MNFVTS
+407 MTFATS

-435 ARMAIQS
+435 ARMSIQS

-472 YLASS
+472 YLVSS
-477 SLIAI
+477 SLITI
-482 MAQRLV
+482 IAQRLV
-488 RKVCPDCREPA
+488 RKVCKNCKEVY
-499 EPTTHQLRELG
+499 EPTTRELKELG
-510 LGDVEVSGSSG
+510 LGNGNIDIHPEDGK
-521 FFVGAGCDKCFQ
+521 FFEGKGCEKCFQ
-533 TGYRGRTGIYELM
+533 TGYRGRTGIYELLM
-546 LVNEEIADLIYK
+546 ITEEIRDMIYK
-558 RESAGVIKKAAINAG
+558 RKTAGSIKKHALNAG
-573 LQTLRMDGAGKVL
+573 LKTLRMDGARKVL
-586 AGVTTIAE
+586 AGITTISE

-599 QADVI
+599 QADIL

>member
-14 LVGAEQ
+14 LIDAKQ
-20 LADFLENNNSGQR
+20 LAKFFEENSSRQR
-33 LDEALLSCPYF
+33 LDELLLACPYF
-44 TEEAVLKLFAAAL
+44 TEDKVLKLFAEAL
-57 GWEFLVDIP
+57 GCEYLSEIAP
-66 AKSVPAEFVEAVPAT
+66 KAVPVEFVEAVPAA

-88 IGIRTEADVNKRLTA
+88 IGIKTDDGETVEREEGEDSKGQTEIA
-103 ETAENAEKE
+103 
-112 LNLSLSEA
+112 
-120 KELNSA
+120 
-126 VKKNSISELTVVL
+126 VVL

-153 MTGLAVRAAIST
+153 MTGLPVRLAIST
-165 RTAITAAID
+165 RAAITSVID
-174 VAYEQRT
+174 IAYEQRT
-181 TVIEEVAEELDS
+181 TVIEDVAEELDS
-193 QNLDQLIDEV
+193 QNLDQLVDEV
-203 ATSDD
+203 AASDD

-238 VHPYETKI
+238 VHPYESKI
-246 QIRYRIDGILYNT
+246 QIRYRIDGILYDT

-267 PLIISRIKVMAGMDI
+267 PLVISRIKVMAGMDI

-328 FGLNELGLGGED
+328 FGLNELGLSKEN
-340 LKTFDSL
+340 LNKFDSL
-347 LNRSH
+347 LTHSH

-375 INSAEKNIMTIED
+375 INSAEKNVMTIED

-407 MNFVTS
+407 VTFANA

-419 QDPDVIMVGEV
+419 QDPDVIMIGEV
-430 RDIET
+430 RDLET

-458 AGAVSRLLDLGVEP
+458 AGALTRLLDLGLEP
-472 YLASS
+472 YLVSS
-477 SLIAI
+477 SLIAVI
-482 MAQRLV
+482 AQRLV
-488 RKVCPDCREPA
+488 RKVCPDCREA
-499 EPTTHQLRELG
+499 IEPVPHELRELG
-510 LGDVEVSGSSG
+510 IGSSDLARNG
-521 FFVGAGCDKCFQ
+521 GKFYVGQGCERCFQ
-533 TGYRGRTGIYELM
+533 TGFRGRTGVYETM
-546 LVNEEIADLIYK
+546 LINEEIQNLVYK
-558 RESAGVIKKAAINAG
+558 RETAGTIKKVALEAG
-573 LQTLRMDGAGKVL
+573 MQTLRMDGTRKVL
-586 AGVTTIAE
+586 AGVTTISE

-599 QADVI
+599 QADVM

>member
-8 TAKRTG
+8 TAEKTG
-14 LVGAEQ
+14 LVDAEQ
-20 LADFLENNNSGQR
+20 LADFLENNKESGGR
-33 LDEALLSCPYF
+33 IDEVLLGCPYF
-44 TEEAVLKLFAAAL
+44 TEESILRLFAEAL
-57 GWEFLVDIP
+57 GWEYYSEMS
-66 AKSVPAEFVEAVPAT
+66 AAGVPSEFIESIPAT

-88 IGIRTEADVNKRLTA
+88 IAVANEDDGGVLTI
-103 ETAENAEKE
+103 
-112 LNLSLSEA
+112 
-120 KELNSA
+120 
-126 VKKNSISELTVVL
+126 VM
-139 SKPLDANALDNVSK
+139 SKPLEANILDNVSK
-153 MTGLAVRAAIST
+153 MTGSAVKPALST
-165 RTAITAAID
+165 RTVITSVID
-174 VAYEQRT
+174 VAYEQRS
-181 TVIEEVAEELDS
+181 TVIEEVAEELDG
-193 QNLDQLIDEV
+193 QNLDQLVDEV
-203 ATSDD
+203 ASSND

-238 VHPYETKI
+238 VHPFETRV
-246 QIRYRIDGILYNT
+246 QIRYRVDGILYDA
-259 LSLNRNVL
+259 LSLNKNVL
-267 PLIISRIKVMAGMDI
+267 PLVVSRIKVMAGMDI

-301 VDLRIS
+301 VDLRVS

-313 GERSVLRLLDKSTAL
+313 GERSVLRLLDKSTGIFTL
-328 FGLNELGLGGED
+328 DELGLWKDD
-340 LKTFDSL
+340 LERFDTL
-347 LNRSH
+347 LGRSH

-375 INSAEKNIMTIED
+375 INSAEKNIITIED

-395 GISQMQVASKKG
+395 GISQIQVATKKG
-407 MNFVTS
+407 MTFATS

-419 QDPDVIMVGEV
+419 QDPDVIMIGEV
-430 RDIET
+430 RDVET

-447 LVFSTLHTNDS
+447 LVFSTLHTNDA
-458 AGAVSRLLDLGVEP
+458 AGAISRLLDLGVEP

-488 RKVCPDCREPA
+488 RRVCPDCREEY
-499 EPTTHQLRELG
+499 EPTEHELKGLG
-510 LGDVEVSGSSG
+510 LLTGSGDSQELSGSDKK
-521 FFVGAGCDKCFQ
+521 FYAGAGCEKCFQ
-533 TGYRGRTGIYELM
+533 TGYRGRTGVYELM
-546 LVNEEIADLIYK
+546 LISEEIQDLIYAT
-558 RESAGVIKKAAINAG
+558 ESAGVIKRSALKAG
-573 LQTLRMDGAGKVL
+573 LKTLRMDGVRKVL
-586 AGVTTIAE
+586 AGITTIAE

-599 QADVI
+599 QADAM

>member
-8 TAKRTG
+8 AAKRTG
-14 LVGAEQ
+14 LVNAEQ
-20 LADFLENNNSGQR
+20 LAEFLENNQERNAR
-33 LDEALLSCPYF
+33 LDEVLLRCPYF
-44 TEEAVLKLFAAAL
+44 TEEAVLKLFAAVL
-57 GWEFLVDIP
+57 GWEFLEDIP
-66 AKSVPAEFVEAVPAT
+66 SKDVPVEFVEAIPAT

-88 IGIRTEADVNKRLTA
+88 IGIKTDADDK
-103 ETAENAEKE
+103 
-112 LNLSLSEA
+112 
-120 KELNSA
+120 
-126 VKKNSISELTVVL
+126 ELTVVL

-153 MTGLAVRAAIST
+153 MAGLAVKAAIAT
-165 RTAITAAID
+165 RTTITAAID

-246 QIRYRIDGILYNT
+246 QIRYRIDGILYDT

-282 AERRLPQDGRC
+282 AERRMPQDGRC

-301 VDLRIS
+301 VDLRVS

-328 FGLNELGLGGED
+328 FGLHELGLWEDD
-340 LKTFDSL
+340 LKKFDSML
-347 LNRSH
+347 TRTH

-407 MNFVTS
+407 MTFATS

-488 RKVCPDCREPA
+488 RRVCPDCRQPY
-499 EPTTHQLRELG
+499 EPTGHELRELG
-510 LGDVEVSGSSG
+510 LLSAGSGSSDMEQNGSG
-521 FFVGAGCDKCFQ
+521 FFVGAGCDRCFQ
-533 TGYRGRTGIYELM
+533 TGYRGRTGVYELM
-546 LVNEEIADLIYK
+546 LINEEIQDLIYR
-558 RESAGVIKKAAINAG
+558 RESAGTIKKVSLDAG
-573 LQTLRMDGAGKVL
+573 LQTLRMDGARKVL
-586 AGVTTIAE
+586 AGTTTIAE
-594 VLRVT
+594 VIRVT
-599 QADVI
+599 QADVM

>member
-1 MKDLLIQ
+1 MKDLLIE
-8 TAKRTG
+8 TAKRTR
-14 LVGAEQ
+14 VVDAEQ
-20 LADFLENNNSGQR
+20 LAKFIGDNGSQGR
-33 LDEALLSCPYF
+33 IDEVLLNCPYF
-44 TEEAVLKLFAAAL
+44 TEDVVLKLFAQAL
-57 GWEFLVDIP
+57 GWEFLQEIS
-66 AKSVPAEFVEAVPAT
+66 AKDVPAEFIEAVPAT
-81 YAQHHYL
+81 YAQHHFV
-88 IGIRTEADVNKRLTA
+88 IGIRPEPGD
-103 ETAENAEKE
+103 
-112 LNLSLSEA
+112 
-120 KELNSA
+120 
-126 VKKNSISELTVVL
+126 SELTVVL
-139 SKPLDANALDNVSK
+139 SKPLDADAVDNISK
-153 MTGLAVRAAIST
+153 MTGLPVKVAIST
-165 RTAITAAID
+165 RAAITAVID

-193 QNLDQLIDEV
+193 QNLDQLVDEV

-238 VHPYETKI
+238 VHPYESKL
-246 QIRYRIDGILYNT
+246 QIRYRVDGILYDV

-301 VDLRIS
+301 IDLRIS

-313 GERSVLRLLDKSTAL
+313 GERSVLRLLDKSTGL
-328 FGLNELGLGGED
+328 FALNELGLWED
-340 LKTFDSL
+340 DSKKFDAL

-361 GSGKST
+361 GSGKTT

-375 INSAEKNIMTIED
+375 INSSEKNVITIED

-395 GISQMQVASKKG
+395 GISQIQVAMKKG
-407 MNFVTS
+407 MTFATA

-419 QDPDVIMVGEV
+419 QDPDIIMVGEV
-430 RDIET
+430 RDVET

-482 MAQRLV
+482 IAQRLV
-488 RKVCPDCREPA
+488 RKVCPDCKKHSEPA
-499 EPTTHQLRELG
+499 AHELRELG
-510 LGDVEVSGSSG
+510 LGEIEANNGTK
-521 FFVGAGCDKCFQ
+521 FFVGTGCEKCFQ
-533 TGYRGRTGIYELM
+533 TGYRGRTGIYEILM
-546 LVNEEIADLIYK
+546 VSGEIQDLIYK
-558 RESAGVIKKAAINAG
+558 KKTAGTIKKTALEAG
-573 LQTLRMDGAGKVL
+573 MKTLRMDGARKVL
-586 AGVTTIAE
+586 AGITTVSE

-599 QADVI
+599 QADVV

>member
-1 MKDLLIQ
+1 MRELLIQ
-8 TAKRTG
+8 TARSTG
-14 LVGAEQ
+14 LIDADQ
-20 LADFLENNNSGQR
+20 LARFFEEDGCQGR
-33 LDEALLSCPYF
+33 IDEALLNCPYF
-44 TEEAVLKLFAAAL
+44 TEDAILRLFAETL
-57 GWEFLVDIP
+57 CWDFLPDVP
-66 AKSVPAEFVEAVPAT
+66 AKLVPVEFVEAVPAM

-88 IGIRTEADVNKRLTA
+88 IGIRPEGDDG
-103 ETAENAEKE
+103 
-112 LNLSLSEA
+112 
-120 KELNSA
+120 
-126 VKKNSISELTVVL
+126 ELTVVL
-139 SKPLDANALDNVSK
+139 SKPLDANVLDNVSK
-153 MTGLAVRAAIST
+153 MTGLPVKAAVSTRAAITSV
-165 RTAITAAID
+165 ID
-174 VAYEQRT
+174 VAYEQRS

-193 QNLDQLIDEV
+193 QNLDQLVDQV
-203 ATSDD
+203 STSDD

-238 VHPYETKI
+238 VHPYEARI
-246 QIRYRIDGILYNT
+246 QVRYRIDGILYDA
-259 LSLNRNVL
+259 LNLNKNVL
-267 PLIISRIKVMAGMDI
+267 PLIVSRIKVMAGMDI

-307 TVPTSY
+307 TVPTSF
-313 GERSVLRLLDKSTAL
+313 GERSVMRLLDKSTGVFDL
-328 FGLNELGLGGED
+328 DELGLGRED
-340 LKTFDSL
+340 LKKFDSL

-367 TLYACLNR
+367 TLYASLNR
-375 INSAEKNIMTIED
+375 INSAEKNVITIED

-395 GISQMQVASKKG
+395 GISQIQVANKKG
-407 MNFVTS
+407 MTFATS

-472 YLASS
+472 YLVSS

-482 MAQRLV
+482 IAQRLV
-488 RKVCPDCREPA
+488 RRVCQDCKEPA
-499 EPTTHQLRELG
+499 RPSANELRELG
-510 LGDVEVSGSSG
+510 IAEEATDSGE
-521 FFVGAGCDKCFQ
+521 FFVGAGCEKCFQ

-546 LVNEEIADLIYK
+546 LINEEIQNLIYN
-558 RESAGVIKKAAINAG
+558 RESAGTIKRVALDAG
-573 LQTLRMDGAGKVL
+573 LQTLRMDGARKVV
-586 AGVTTIAE
+586 AGLTTVSE

-599 QADVI
+599 QSDIV

>member
-8 TAKRTG
+8 TAERTG
-14 LVGAEQ
+14 LVDVQQ
-20 LADFLENNNSGQR
+20 LRKLFEESDGTGR
-33 LDEALLSCPYF
+33 LDDLLLNCPFF
-44 TEEAVLKLFAAAL
+44 TEDKVVQLFAEAL
-57 GWEFLVDIP
+57 GWQYIP
-66 AKSVPAEFVEAVPAT
+66 EISPNAVPVEFVESVPAT

-88 IGIRTEADVNKRLTA
+88 IGIQQEQDNG
-103 ETAENAEKE
+103 
-112 LNLSLSEA
+112 
-120 KELNSA
+120 
-126 VKKNSISELTVVL
+126 ELTVVL

-153 MTGLAVRAAIST
+153 MTRMPVKAATSTRAAI
-165 RTAITAAID
+165 TAVID
-174 VAYEQRT
+174 VAYEQRN

-193 QNLDQLIDEV
+193 QNLDQLVDE
-203 ATSDD
+203 ASTSDD

-223 DILFRALQLR
+223 DVLFRALQLR

-246 QIRYRIDGILYNT
+246 QIRYRIDGILYDVLN
-259 LSLNRNVL
+259 LNRNVL
-267 PLIISRIKVMAGMDI
+267 PLVISRIKVMAGMDI

-313 GERSVLRLLDKSTAL
+313 GERAVLRLLDKSSGL
-328 FGLNELGLGGED
+328 FGLNELGLWDDD
-340 LKTFDSL
+340 LEKFDSL
-347 LNRSH
+347 LGRSH

-375 INSAEKNIMTIED
+375 TNSSEKNVITIED

-395 GISQMQVASKKG
+395 RISQIQVATRKG
-407 MNFVTS
+407 MTFATA

-472 YLASS
+472 YLVSS

-482 MAQRLV
+482 IAQRLV
-488 RKVCPDCREPA
+488 RRVCMNCRKPY
-499 EPTTHQLRELG
+499 EPTPRELRELG
-510 LGDVEVSGSSG
+510 VDQENAGIDMSNAQ
-521 FFVGAGCDKCFQ
+521 FFIGTGCEKCFE
-533 TGYRGRTGIYELM
+533 TGYRGRTGIYEIL
-546 LVNEEIADLIYK
+546 LINDEIQEMVYRRDT
-558 RESAGVIKKAAINAG
+558 AGAIKKVALDAG
-573 LQTLRMDGAGKVL
+573 MRTLRMDGARKAVGGK
-586 AGVTTIAE
+586 TTVSE

-599 QADVI
+599 QADIL

>member
-1 MKDLLIQ
+1 MKELLIQ

-14 LVGAEQ
+14 LVDADQ
-20 LADFLENNNSGQR
+20 LARFLEENAGPGR
-33 LDEALLSCPYF
+33 VDEALLACPYF
-44 TEEAVLKLFAAAL
+44 TEDLVLKLFAEAL
-57 GWEFLVDIP
+57 GWEYMPEIS
-66 AKSVPAEFVEAVPAT
+66 AKAVPPEFIESVPAM
-81 YAQHHYL
+81 YAQHHFL
-88 IGIRTEADVNKRLTA
+88 IGISQEADNG
-103 ETAENAEKE
+103 
-112 LNLSLSEA
+112 
-120 KELNSA
+120 
-126 VKKNSISELTVVL
+126 ELTVVL

-153 MTGLAVRAAIST
+153 MTGLPVKAAVSTRAAVTSV
-165 RTAITAAID
+165 ID

-181 TVIEEVAEELDS
+181 TVIDEVVEELDS
-193 QNLDQLIDEV
+193 QNLDQLVDEV
-203 ATSDD
+203 STSDD

-238 VHPYETKI
+238 VHPYESKI
-246 QIRYRIDGILYNT
+246 QVRYRIDGILYDA
-259 LSLNRNVL
+259 LSLNKNVL

-282 AERRLPQDGRC
+282 AERRMPQDGRC

-313 GERSVLRLLDKSTAL
+313 GERSVLRLLDKSTGL
-328 FGLNELGLGGED
+328 FGLNELGLGQDD
-340 LKTFDSL
+340 LKKFDSL
-347 LNRSH
+347 LTRSH

-375 INSAEKNIMTIED
+375 INSAEKNVITIED

-395 GISQMQVASKKG
+395 GISQIQVASKKG
-407 MNFVTS
+407 MNFATS

-472 YLASS
+472 YLVSS

-482 MAQRLV
+482 IAQRLV
-488 RKVCPDCREPA
+488 RKVCPDCRKPVQ
-499 EPTTHQLRELG
+499 PSTHELRELG
-510 LGDVEVSGSSG
+510 LGETADDIGT
-521 FFVGAGCDKCFQ
+521 FYIGAGCEKCFQ

-546 LVNEEIADLIYK
+546 LVNEETQNLIYK
-558 RESAGVIKKAAINAG
+558 RESAGTIKRVALDAG
-573 LQTLRMDGAGKVL
+573 LQTLRMDGARKAI
-586 AGVTTIAE
+586 AGITTVSE

-599 QADVI
+599 QADIL